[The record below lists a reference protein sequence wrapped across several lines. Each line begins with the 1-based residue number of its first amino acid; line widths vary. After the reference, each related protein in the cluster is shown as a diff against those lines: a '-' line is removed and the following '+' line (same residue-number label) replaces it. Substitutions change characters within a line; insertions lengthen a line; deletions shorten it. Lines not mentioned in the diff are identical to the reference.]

1 MIEPP
6 LARPIVVYSIPQ
18 MTPFESRKFPTLALA
33 ASFSVWQFCRPLL
46 PPPLWFD
53 GVVLSGKNSATE
65 RGGNLRQ
72 RHTRKLQSLASL
84 CPAIL
89 EHSVH
94 SVSAHNLV
102 QGVGSFKF
110 HASGHCLEVA
120 IWQCF
125 RGLDKPSCPASL
137 KFNKT
142 WKMMKDLS
150 FNPRLPDSSLC
161 PLRHSVL

>member
-1 MIEPP
+1 MEYALIEIVNTQLPGRKRG
-6 LARPIVVYSIPQ
+6 LRAKTVEICTRGSCERACVRVWVRVRARHRS
-18 MTPFESRKFPTLALA
+18 
-33 ASFSVWQFCRPLL
+33 
-46 PPPLWFD
+46 
-53 GVVLSGKNSATE
+53 E

-72 RHTRKLQSLASL
+72 RHTRKLKSLASL

-120 IWQCF
+120 IRQCF